1 MTSNF
6 EYNLMNYMIAIK
18 EVTISLAQYYWNYG
32 YYIFL
37 VVFLILD
44 QTIVALILIIYS
56 SINLNRHR
64 DLHQKEKDYL

>member
-1 MTSNF
+1 MTSSF
-6 EYNLMNYMIAIK
+6 EYYLMNYMIAIK
-18 EVTISLAQYYWNYG
+18 EMTILLAQYYWNYG

-37 VVFLILD
+37 VDFLSFD

-56 SINLNRHR
+56 PINLNRHR

>member
-6 EYNLMNYMIAIK
+6 EHNLMNYMIAIK

-56 SINLNRHR
+56 SINLNRRR

>member
-6 EYNLMNYMIAIK
+6 EHNLMNYMIAIK
-18 EVTISLAQYYWNYG
+18 EVTILLAQYYWNYG